1 MFYFISKIGKLVI
14 LLSIKDSDNC
24 ILNDALKIISKKWT
38 AFVFCQLLNND
49 SMNFNE
55 LLGQLADGCGKKV
68 TPSVLSQTLK
78 ELEEYD
84 LLKKKILTDYI
95 PMRTEYK
102 LTNKGKELR
111 VIYGIIKQ
119 WALKWF
125 DKENYLTTKLNC
137 YVLDVL
143 PDIKLKTEVV
153 LDLSTAL
160 DID

>member
-1 MFYFISKIGKLVI
+1 MST
-14 LLSIKDSDNC
+14 KDSENC

-38 AFVFCQLLNND
+38 AFVFCQLLNHE

-55 LLGQLADGCGKKV
+55 LLSQLADGCGKKV

-84 LLKKKILTDYI
+84 LLKKNTLTDYI